1 MYVNN
6 LPFTET
12 LHMAQT
18 DLYDIDNLLL
28 KPLKAKEKNAKR
40 KKVMWRLASIAE
52 HGVGITFGTMAVTEV
67 YNQRYVMAVMYI
79 ALMAI
84 GAIAGFDSGNIANN
98 CANNAKK
105 THNDFNEIQNMVNAS
120 LPEQL
125 HEIAETIRNN
135 KKQK

>member
-6 LPFTET
+6 LPFSET

-28 KPLKAKEKNAKR
+28 KPLKAKEKIAKR
-40 KKVMWRLASIAE
+40 KKVMWRLMSIAE
-52 HGVGITFGTMAVTEV
+52 HGVGITFGVMAATDIYE
-67 YNQRYVMAVMYI
+67 QRYIMAGLYI
-79 ALMAI
+79 AMMTI

-98 CANNAKK
+98 CATNVKK
-105 THNDFNEIQNMVNAS
+105 LHNDINETQNIVNAS

-125 HEIAETIRNN
+125 HEIAEIARN
-135 KKQK
+135 QKHR